1 VAGDPVIVIEVP
13 GNVERPCHWKE
24 REVTDTTKAT
34 TLTGLDFGLELLKE
48 VVLDEQAHAV
58 RLAVVVVAERD
69 DEMNESELP
78 AEQGVNLDVAVTL
91 FAVRGLEL
99 ESRRR

>member
-1 VAGDPVIVIEVP
+1 MSNI
-13 GNVERPCHWKE
+13 H
-24 REVTDTTKAT
+24 VTGRSVRLRTRWEAT

-48 VVLDEQAHAV
+48 IVLDEQAHAV

-91 FAVRGLEL
+91 VAVRGLEL
-99 ESRRR
+99 ESRRT

>member
-1 VAGDPVIVIEVP
+1 MS
-13 GNVERPCHWKE
+13 NVH
-24 REVTDTTKAT
+24 VTGRSVRFGTRWKAT
-34 TLTGLDFGLELLKE
+34 TLTGLDFGLELLEE
-48 VVLDEQAHAV
+48 VMLDEQAHAV

-99 ESRRR
+99 ESRRT